1 MHGHASVTL
10 FDDAKEHGRVGLE
23 WGWAWG
29 SPEVAE
35 PGDLQGQEPIP
46 GTERPVLR
54 GEGGLWAQSGSKG
67 LWLACRHRR
76 GPPCG
81 SLPPAAHAS
90 RDTSVRRKRRLLLP
104 ATADRAGRL
113 PSSPSDSWLPAASLP
128 WGPQQPHLCNGEGR
142 LCPTVWGSP
151 QQQG

>member
-1 MHGHASVTL
+1 MATL
-10 FDDAKEHGRVGLE
+10 QSPCLTLE
-23 WGWAWG
+23 NMGVWGWAWS

-35 PGDLQGQEPIP
+35 PGDFQGQEPIP

-76 GPPCG
+76 GPLCG

-104 ATADRAGRL
+104 ATAGRAGRL
-113 PSSPSDSWLPAASLP
+113 PSSPSDSWLPAAPIP
-128 WGPQQPHLCNGEGR
+128 WGPQQPHLCNGERR
-142 LCPTVWGSP
+142 LCPTVWGSL